1 MRSGTIH
8 ASRLIKLAAKLG
20 NSATPTN
27 DHDLIASRAD
37 RGVRNKWEY
46 TNGYGFDV
54 VALLAAHFGEQVEVA
69 RMPVD
74 CLRRLR
80 LKGWRVV
87 DEVSIDSEQYLL
99 LRSTVRPKTGLLSLT
114 ERERE
119 AVQLACDGATNK
131 EIAYSMNVSASTVG
145 VLLWR
150 ASRRVG
156 VANRNELTRF
166 FGGRPL

>member
-1 MRSGTIH
+1 M
-8 ASRLIKLAAKLG
+8 KLAAKLG

-27 DHDLIASRAD
+27 DQHLVASRAD
-37 RGVRNKWEY
+37 HGVGNKCEY
-46 TNGYGFDV
+46 TSGSGFDLA
-54 VALLAAHFGEQVEVA
+54 ALLAVHFGEHVEVA
-69 RMPVD
+69 RTPVD
-74 CLRRLR
+74 GLRHLR

-87 DEVSIDSEQYLL
+87 DEVSVGSEQYLL

-156 VANRNELTRF
+156 AANRDELTRF
-166 FGGRPL
+166 FEGRHL